1 MELLEVELL
10 EVELLEVVLLEV
22 VLLGVGPVL
31 GRPTWTRF
39 AKWAK

>member
-1 MELLEVELL
+1 VGELLEVELL
-10 EVELLEVVLLEV
+10 GVELL
-22 VLLGVGPVL
+22 GVEPVL